1 MFQQVVR
8 ICLAVL
14 RKYDL
19 IVLHMELV
27 VKDGDVFPVRAE
39 VGVIEVKLR
48 DCGQHRRIQRRR
60 QDERRQYGD

>member
-1 MFQQVVR
+1 MSKRSSALFQQIVFVR
-8 ICLAVL
+8 LAVL

-27 VKDGDVFPVRAE
+27 VEDGDVFPVRAE

-48 DCGQHRRIQRRR
+48 DCGQQRRIQL
-60 QDERRQYGD
+60 GF